1 MHEENGASDLEGVLY
16 ELRTATEDIQPPNGK
31 EHTKDEKEIVDRR
44 RDRLLEHIM
53 TTEEMAMWR
62 MNENGENIRLIAMFY
77 GMSEQAVSSIF
88 DRVKQTLDRVDI
100 TRPLPPLV
108 KPGER
113 FGIQEADGIVYTTLA
128 ALAQS
133 YQLDVKKLRTLL
145 SGSSDLRNLA
155 RRGLVG
161 TSVRQLYPVTESV
174 RILRL
179 RGYLPKSAAQEQGAT
194 ISEDTEALKEAA

>member
-1 MHEENGASDLEGVLY
+1 MHEENGADDLGGVLH
-16 ELRTATEDIQPPNGK
+16 ELEAATGDMQPSNG
-31 EHTKDEKEIVDRR
+31 EEQEGEGEIIDRR
-44 RDRLLEHIM
+44 RERLLEHIM

-62 MNENGENIRLIAMFY
+62 MKENGENIGLIAMFY

-88 DRVKQTLDRVDI
+88 NRVKQTLDRVDI
-100 TRPLPPLV
+100 TRPLPPLI
-108 KPGER
+108 KPSER
-113 FGIQEADGIVYTTLA
+113 FGIQEADDTVYTTLA

-133 YQLDVKKLRTLL
+133 YQLDASKLRTLL

-179 RGYLPKSAAQEQGAT
+179 RGYLPKSAAHEHDAP
-194 ISEDTEALKEAA
+194 ISENTEALAYAA